1 MNLWNFKILLSS
13 RDGGF
18 NLPAGILLMLDG
30 WKAGWMEGRMDGW
43 MYGRPMGI
51 IRLLSSTVLLCRL
64 NKKCRSTGGGD
75 AGGL

>member
-1 MNLWNFKILLSS
+1 MNLIVKGRRIQFTSWNTA
-13 RDGGF
+13 D
-18 NLPAGILLMLDG
+18 
-30 WKAGWMEGRMDGW
+30 AGWMEGRMDGW
-43 MYGRPMGI
+43 MYGRPLGI